1 MAGLLRRS
9 GPRRSTIAEEPVCNY
24 AAVGATALPDLLL
37 YPPRG
42 FAAAQH
48 QARLGSGEARWERSI
63 ARLMR
68 WGVQRGAGLGVE
80 EVRSESLSGDAY
92 RSIVHEEDGEGAAS
106 MRRPYAHLFDAADPE
121 LIRPGMTARIVT
133 RTAGMRFVSPVRVI
147 AVIAEPNA
155 FGFSIGTLP
164 GGPEACEQRFI
175 VSRNPDGTVWITVR
189 ELVRPAALRS
199 WAVWPLA
206 KRHRARVMAGYLAAL
221 HPATPLSAEEA
232 GRYDAIPFR
241 AAGA

>member
-1 MAGLLRRS
+1 MVLSLRQP
-9 GPRRSTIAEEPVCNY
+9 GPRRRTIAEEPVCNY

-68 WGVQRGAGLGVE
+68 WGVQRGAGL
-80 EVRSESLSGDAY
+80 EVVDVRAESLTADAY
-92 RSIVHEEDGEGAAS
+92 RTIIHDKDEDGGPS
-106 MRRPYAHLFDAADPE
+106 VQRPYAHLFDPSDPE
-121 LIRPGMTARIVT
+121 LIRPGMTARIIT
-133 RTAGMRFVSPVRVI
+133 RSGRLRFASPVRVI
-147 AVIAEPNA
+147 AVIAEPRA

-175 VSRNPDGTVWITVR
+175 VSRHDDGTVWITVR
-189 ELVRPAALRS
+189 ELVRPAGFISRLS
-199 WAVWPLA
+199 WPVA
-206 KRHRARVMAGYLAAL
+206 KRHRACVMAGYLAAL
-221 HPATPLSAEEA
+221 HPATPLAQAEA
-232 GRYDAIPFR
+232 GRYDGIPFR